1 MKLTIIGGAGF
12 IGTNLCQNLYNRQ
25 TDFEIIDLKTSKR
38 FPEFSKIGD
47 VRDIDSLRRTISGKV
62 VILLAAAHRDDID
75 NVLAYDQT
83 NVLGAMNVAK
93 VCSENNIK
101 RIIFTSS
108 VAVYGFAKPE
118 TDESGKILPFND
130 YGRTKYE
137 AEKVLRE
144 WQQKC
149 TTRQLL
155 IIRPTVV
162 FGEGNRGNVFNL
174 FKQVANKRFVMV
186 GNGKNVKSIAY
197 VGNLVAFIETCI
209 STKQPYGLFNYVD
222 EPNLSLNALV
232 THTRKTLGIPSDLKF
247 HIPFWIGLTI
257 GYCAELAAIC
267 LGKKFAINSIRI
279 RKFCATTHFL
289 SSKDSL
295 DQFSAPYTLPQALE
309 RTLTYEFLSQN
320 KDREIFDT
328 E

>member
-75 NVLAYDQT
+75 NVLAYDQP

-155 IIRPTVV
+155 ILNKLRT
-162 FGEGNRGNVFNL
+162 NVSSWL
-174 FKQVANKRFVMV
+174 
-186 GNGKNVKSIAY
+186 GTGKMSN
-197 VGNLVAFIETCI
+197 
-209 STKQPYGLFNYVD
+209 Q
-222 EPNLSLNALV
+222 
-232 THTRKTLGIPSDLKF
+232 
-247 HIPFWIGLTI
+247 
-257 GYCAELAAIC
+257 
-267 LGKKFAINSIRI
+267 
-279 RKFCATTHFL
+279 
-289 SSKDSL
+289 
-295 DQFSAPYTLPQALE
+295 
-309 RTLTYEFLSQN
+309 
-320 KDREIFDT
+320 
-328 E
+328 